1 MKRILFFLI
10 CMICLAQTALAQ
22 PATYGIPVG
31 LGRNNCG
38 SGGGTDSM
46 YFFNYAAAGL
56 TRASYPNAYRPRL
69 KVGPAS
75 TTDRWSIFQASI
87 SFNPKDQKLYYLW
100 TDYSHNIRPTGTWT
114 YIWRFKPDTTFATAA
129 SPGTANFIDTL
140 RSFPYDIGGVAF
152 DNNGIGWTLEFPLTN
167 PCARAFFRP
176 IDFAA
181 NIYNAADTLDF
192 TSGAGGIG
200 DTLWNPGSGDIT
212 MLPSGQIYYN
222 FDNKLYTPDYGS
234 YGGPTHHIKSTYIDT
249 TRRPAGTTALVGL
262 AFADGDLISSY
273 ATGCIY
279 RRLDPVTGDTNYVN
293 YTYAANK
300 GVYSV
305 DMTQINSGIGA
316 SKKLVSVTATGT
328 ANQYDVVY
336 DVYVR
341 NYGTVPVTNVQVSDN
356 LGLINGIGNVSNVTA
371 AFTSNPAGLS
381 LNPLYNGTVV
391 TNLLL
396 GTQTLPNYPT
406 ANNNFTIR
414 ISCRLSNIQAGVV
427 YNNQAVAT
435 AGGFNNTALRDSST
449 NGNNPDLN
457 QNDKPDDVG
466 ESQPTPFVIILTP
479 VTAPCA
485 VLGNVLYTQD
495 FGSGVG
501 LKNAIPT
508 SPNTASTTYIGSTTA
523 PLSINRFSITNNA
536 VNGDA
541 SNWISLTDHTGGANG
556 NMMVVNADASASIFY
571 RDTLPVACPGQQY
584 SVTLWAAFI
593 GNTSYQTTC
602 NGLGGF
608 KYPKFL
614 IKIRDLATGLV
625 ITQTTTA
632 DITSTSWTQYGMKFG
647 LPAGYSNLILEIVNA
662 GPGGCGNDVAID
674 DIQFGSCSAAPTA
687 NVSGAGGC
695 LGTSTTFN
703 STLSDPTA
711 ISGTPVY
718 QWQVATALAGPYTDI
733 VGATSAN
740 YTIPSLAAS
749 DTGKYYRVIVA
760 SSGNI
765 GIAGCQ
771 YISPGIKLNG
781 LVPSTAPASVSATAS
796 TICNSGSTTLTAVGA
811 TLGTGANYQWGTG
824 SVVGTNPIVGAT
836 SSTLTVSPSSTTTY
850 WVQVQNTTSPCSATT
865 GGVTKV
871 VTVNQPSVAPSSISG
886 ADFCNPGSTTLTVGG
901 GALGTGANYQWGTG
915 SVVGTSPIVGATGST
930 LTISPT
936 STTTYWVRIENGT
949 APCAL
954 TTGGVTKI
962 VTVMQPSVAP
972 ASVSA
977 TASTICNSGS
987 TTLTAVGATLGT
999 GANYQWGT
1007 GSVIGT
1013 NPIVGATSSTLTVSP
1028 SSTTTYWVQ
1037 VENTTSPC
1045 AATTGGVTKVVTVN
1059 QPSVA
1064 PSSIS
1069 GADFCNPGSTTLT
1082 AGGGSLGTGA
1092 NYQWGTGSV
1101 IGTNPIVG
1109 ATSSTLT
1116 ISPTSTTTYWVRIEN
1131 GTAPCSLTTG
1141 GVTKVVTVTQPSV
1154 APASVSATASTLCGS
1169 GSTTLTAVGA
1179 TLGTGAN
1186 YQWGTGSVV
1195 GTNPIVGATGS
1206 TLTVSPS
1213 STTTYWVQVENT
1225 SSPCTAV
1232 TGGVT
1237 KVITVNQASVAPSSV
1252 TGADFCNPGSTILT
1266 AGGGSLGTGA
1276 NYQWGTGSVVG
1287 TSPIVGA
1294 TSSTLTVS
1302 PTSSTTYWVRIENG
1316 TAPCALTTSGITKL
1330 ITVTQPSVAPA
1341 SVSATASTLCGPGSA
1356 TLTAVGAT
1364 LGTGAN
1370 YQWGTGSVVG
1380 TNPIVGATGSTL
1392 TVSPSSTTTYWVQVQ
1407 NTTSPCTATTGGVT
1421 KVITVNQAS
1430 VAPSSVTGAD
1440 FCNPGST
1447 ILTAGGGTLGTGANY
1462 QWGTGSVVGTS
1473 PIVGATSSTLT
1484 VSPTSSTTYWVRIE
1498 NGTAPCALTTSGIT
1512 KLITV
1517 TQPSVAPA
1525 SVSATASTLCGSGSA
1540 TLTAVGATLGTGAN
1554 YQWGTG
1560 SVVGT
1565 NPIVGA
1571 TSSTL
1576 TVSPSSTTTYWVQ
1589 VQNTTSPCTATTGG
1603 VTKVITVN
1611 QASVAPS
1618 SVTGLD
1624 FCNPGSTTLTA
1635 GGGTL
1640 GTGANY
1646 QWGTGSV
1653 IGTSPIVGATSS
1665 TLTVSPTTTTTYWVR
1680 IENGTAPCA
1689 LTTGGVT
1696 KLVTVSQPSVAAV
1709 TATKNKNNICPGIS
1723 VSLGITGGTLGTGA
1737 SWKWYTGSPGGTLVG
1752 TGSTLSVTPLVT
1764 TTYYV
1769 RAEGNCNTTTDQSV
1783 TVFISCDIDKD
1794 KDGIPDF
1801 VESGMAAAF
1810 ADANSNGV
1818 INAYDP
1824 TYAGF
1829 VDNNNDFINDNF
1841 QADGD
1846 SDNDGIPNY
1855 LDTTFP
1861 GRVDSNGD
1869 GVDDRF
1875 DADKDGIINMLDLDS
1890 DNDGIPDVVEAYGVD
1905 TNGDGKIDGFSD
1917 TDGDGLSQN
1926 VDGNNTGA
1934 YNTGLGLGNIDLDGD
1949 GVPNFIDL
1957 DSDNDGIPDVVE
1969 SGGADTNNDGKID
1982 GFVDANGDG
1991 LHDGY
1996 INASGLLKTGADTN
2010 GDGKADSYPN
2020 KNLDQDLRPNAYD
2033 IDSDG
2038 DGIVDVIEAGLP
2050 DANLDGKVDGVIGT
2064 DGWSGT
2070 VSAMAALNL
2079 RNTDASGNPDY
2090 LDIDADNDGIPDN
2103 IEGQSTAGYKTPVTT
2118 DTDGDGLV
2126 NTYDNVSGFGGS
2138 GIFVWDQD
2146 GDGIPD
2152 YRDLD
2157 TDGDGQPDIAEGNDF
2172 NLNGKADDLITLTGL
2187 DTDGDGLDNRF
2198 DSLNSVTNLK
2208 GTSYMMGNSG
2218 SLIGDPAPGSRCTVQ
2233 KKTPGQI
2240 DRDWRFVGSVL
2251 PVQFLGFT
2259 GSTQNTQVLLSW
2271 TILTTKE
2278 VDHFE
2283 IERSL
2288 DNTTYIKVGTVSD
2301 AVKLNEPQS
2310 FGSTD
2315 DIAGINSDIIYYR
2328 LKVVGKSG
2336 EIKYSNVLVVRKSLV
2351 KTPVA
2356 IMPNPANDYVSVK
2369 FFAEK
2374 ESEVTIRLV
2383 DNLGKTVLIQK
2394 QRVSKGN
2401 NVLQLNNLAKYS
2413 AGVYT
2418 VQVFV
2423 NDEIVTHKLILER

>member
-10 CMICLAQTALAQ
+10 CLVCLAQTALAQ

-56 TRASYPNAYRPRL
+56 SRASYPNAYRPRL
-69 KVGPAS
+69 KVGPTS

-114 YIWRFKPDTTFATAA
+114 YIWRFKPDTTFATAS
-129 SPGTANFIDTL
+129 SPGTANFLDTL

-192 TSGAGGIG
+192 TSGPGGIG

-249 TRRPAGTTALVGL
+249 TKRPGGTSALVGL

-293 YTYAANK
+293 YTYGSNK

-305 DMTQINSGIGA
+305 DMTQINSGIGS

-356 LGLINGIGNVSNVTA
+356 LGLINGAGNVSNVTA

-414 ISCRLSNIQAGVV
+414 ISCRLSNIQSGVV

-479 VTAPCA
+479 VTAPCT

-495 FGSGVG
+495 FGSGTG
-501 LKNAIPT
+501 LKAAIPS
-508 SPNTASTTYIGSTTA
+508 SPNTASTTYIGSVTA
-523 PLSINRFSITNNA
+523 PLPVNRFSITNNA
-536 VNGDA
+536 VNGDG

-584 SVTLWAAFI
+584 SVSLWAAFI

-614 IKIRDLATGLV
+614 IKIRDLTTGLV

-733 VGATSAN
+733 AGATSAT
-740 YTIPSLAAS
+740 YTIPSLAAA

-781 LVPSTAPASVSATAS
+781 LVPSTAPSSVTATAS

-811 TLGTGANYQWGTG
+811 ILGTGANYQWGTG
-824 SVVGTNPIVGAT
+824 AVVGTNPIVGAT
-836 SSTLTVSPSSTTTY
+836 SSTLTVSPTSTTTY

-871 VTVNQPSVAPSSISG
+871 VTVNQPSVAPGSISG
-886 ADFCNPGSTTLTVGG
+886 ADFCNPGSTTLTVAG

-915 SVVGTSPIVGATGST
+915 SVVGTNPIVGATAST
-930 LTISPT
+930 LTVSPT
-936 STTTYWVRIENGT
+936 SSTTYWVRIENGT

-954 TTGGVTKI
+954 TTGGVTK
-962 VTVMQPSVAP
+962 
-972 ASVSA
+972 
-977 TASTICNSGS
+977 
-987 TTLTAVGATLGT
+987 L
-999 GANYQWGT
+999 
-1007 GSVIGT
+1007 
-1013 NPIVGATSSTLTVSP
+1013 
-1028 SSTTTYWVQ
+1028 
-1037 VENTTSPC
+1037 
-1045 AATTGGVTKVVTVN
+1045 VTVN
-1059 QPSVA
+1059 QPSA
-1064 PSSIS
+1064 
-1069 GADFCNPGSTTLT
+1069 
-1082 AGGGSLGTGA
+1082 
-1092 NYQWGTGSV
+1092 
-1101 IGTNPIVG
+1101 
-1109 ATSSTLT
+1109 
-1116 ISPTSTTTYWVRIEN
+1116 
-1131 GTAPCSLTTG
+1131 
-1141 GVTKVVTVTQPSV
+1141 

-1169 GSTTLTAVGA
+1169 GSVTLTAVGA

-1195 GTNPIVGATGS
+1195 GTNPIA
-1206 TLTVSPS
+1206 
-1213 STTTYWVQVENT
+1213 
-1225 SSPCTAV
+1225 
-1232 TGGVT
+1232 
-1237 KVITVNQASVAPSSV
+1237 
-1252 TGADFCNPGSTILT
+1252 
-1266 AGGGSLGTGA
+1266 
-1276 NYQWGTGSVVG
+1276 
-1287 TSPIVGA
+1287 GA
-1294 TSSTLTVS
+1294 TS
-1302 PTSSTTYWVRIENG
+1302 
-1316 TAPCALTTSGITKL
+1316 A
-1330 ITVTQPSVAPA
+1330 
-1341 SVSATASTLCGPGSA
+1341 
-1356 TLTAVGAT
+1356 
-1364 LGTGAN
+1364 
-1370 YQWGTGSVVG
+1370 
-1380 TNPIVGATGSTL
+1380 TL

-1407 NTTSPCTATTGGVT
+1407 NTTSPCAATTGGVT

-1430 VAPSSVTGAD
+1430 VAPTSVTGLD

-1447 ILTAGGGTLGTGANY
+1447 TLTVGGGTLGTGANY
-1462 QWGTGSVVGTS
+1462 QWGTG
-1473 PIVGATSSTLT
+1473 A
-1484 VSPTSSTTYWVRIE
+1484 
-1498 NGTAPCALTTSGIT
+1498 
-1512 KLITV
+1512 
-1517 TQPSVAPA
+1517 
-1525 SVSATASTLCGSGSA
+1525 
-1540 TLTAVGATLGTGAN
+1540 
-1554 YQWGTG
+1554 
-1560 SVVGT
+1560 
-1565 NPIVGA
+1565 
-1571 TSSTL
+1571 
-1576 TVSPSSTTTYWVQ
+1576 
-1589 VQNTTSPCTATTGG
+1589 
-1603 VTKVITVN
+1603 
-1611 QASVAPS
+1611 
-1618 SVTGLD
+1618 
-1624 FCNPGSTTLTA
+1624 
-1635 GGGTL
+1635 
-1640 GTGANY
+1640 
-1646 QWGTGSV
+1646 V
-1653 IGTSPIVGATSS
+1653 IGTSPIVGATGS
-1665 TLTVSPTTTTTYWVR
+1665 TLTVSPTSTTTYWVR

-1689 LTTGGVT
+1689 ITTSGVT
-1696 KLVTVSQPSVAAV
+1696 KLVTVSQPSVAAA

-1723 VSLGITGGTLGTGA
+1723 VNLGITGGTLGTGA

-1769 RAEGNCNTTTDQSV
+1769 RAEGSCNTTTDQSV

-1794 KDGIPDF
+1794 KDGITDF
-1801 VESGMAAAF
+1801 VESAMAAAF

-1829 VDNNNDFINDNF
+1829 TDNNNDFINDNF

-1905 TNGDGKIDGFSD
+1905 ANGDGKIDGFSD

-1969 SGGADTNNDGKID
+1969 SAGADTNNDGKID
-1982 GFVDANGDG
+1982 GFVDVNGDG

-1996 INASGLLKTGADTN
+1996 INASGLLKTGADIN

-2050 DANLDGKVDGVIGT
+2050 DANLDGKADGVIGT
-2064 DGWSGT
+2064 NGWSGT

-2079 RNTDASGNPDY
+2079 RNTDGVANPDY
-2090 LDIDADNDGIPDN
+2090 LDIDADDDGIPDN
-2103 IEGQSTAGYKTPVTT
+2103 IEGQSTAGYKIPVTT

-2126 NTYDNVSGFGGS
+2126 NTYDNVVGFGGS

-2172 NLNGKADDLITLTGL
+2172 NLNGKADDLVTLTGL

-2218 SLIGDPAPGSRCTVQ
+2218 SLVGDPAPGSRTTVQ

-2259 GSTQNTQVLLSW
+2259 GSTLNTQVLLSW

-2288 DNTTYIKVGTVSD
+2288 DNTAYIKVGTVSD

-2328 LKVVGKSG
+2328 LKVVGKAG

-2394 QRVSKGN
+2394 QRAGKGN

-2418 VQVFV
+2418 LQVFV
-2423 NDEIVTHKLILER
+2423 NNEMVTHKLILER